1 MIRVWSP
8 SSGSTLMTSAPWSA
22 SSMVQ
27 NGPASIW
34 VRSTMRTPSRAPR
47 TSLMWTAGVPP
58 AHDHDAGGTPAV
70 RKTMNA
76 IPASLVSP
84 VTAALDQ
91 HPALALE
98 DMLVVLIHAVVLEA
112 HDASVGLVGIGLLQH
127 LGIAIERV
135 AVVDRRLQADLV
147 QPQLHQRVLGR
158 VLGGEAD
165 AHRDGDAAEAQ
176 PLAPRARLH
185 QVLVEVAL
193 GGVHGDV
200 GDPHLL
206 ERLDGLAAGV
216 LQHLADGEVL
226 EVVVLSGEG
235 RDFHQFLPRPS
246 RRSEMMRFWI
256 SDVPSK
262 ILVRRASR
270 QWRSTACRVV

>member
-27 NGPASIW
+27 NGPASIC
-34 VRSTMRTPSRAPR
+34 VRSTMRTPSRAPSTVIR
-47 TSLMWTAGVPP
+47 SADKRSP
-58 AHDHDAGGTPAV
+58 
-70 RKTMNA
+70 
-76 IPASLVSP
+76 VSP
-84 VTAALDQ
+84 VTAPLDQ
-91 HPALALE
+91 DQALALE
-98 DMLVVLIHAVVLEA
+98 DMLVVLVHAVVPEA
-112 HDASVGLVGIGLLQH
+112 HDAGVGLLGVVFLQH
-127 LGIAIERV
+127 LGVAIERV
-135 AVVDRRLQADLV
+135 AVMDRRLQPDLV
-147 QPQLHQRVLGR
+147 QPELHQRVLGG

-193 GGVHGDV
+193 GGIHGDV

-216 LQHLADGEVL
+216 LQHLADL
-226 EVVVLSGEG
+226 EVFEVVMLSGEG
-235 RDFHQFLPRPS
+235 RDLHQFLPRPS

-262 ILVRRASR
+262 ILVSRASR
-270 QWRSTACRVV
+270 QCRSTACNVV